1 MMSTSTSSG
10 TTGSQRRR
18 TRNATLLATVVGLVA
33 AVNYPVASQG
43 VAYAVDAYETSRPEY
58 KAQHGSWETL
68 EFPGGAEIN
77 AIHSVLLHTGKVLI
91 VAGSGNEQHHFDA
104 GTFRSLLWD
113 PTTTEVTEIETPED
127 LFCGG
132 HALLPNG
139 DVLIAGGTREYEVLA
154 EDVTRAAGPVLVRN
168 ESPDTEPFTLP
179 AGTLITGVGGARY
192 EIVDDVLVEPA
203 VKDVSDP
210 LDVTVTASEVSVWA
224 QAVEEGEGSVVTGGA
239 QYDVAGL
246 TGRQVGNV
254 YALSDGF
261 SLDKQNYRGLDA
273 SYVFDVEEEEYV
285 ATGRLNHSRWYPTLT
300 SVNGGN
306 VLAVSGLD
314 EFGEVLEGQNEVF
327 EVSRDA
333 WFEKPELRRY
343 FPTYPGLHRM
353 EGGELFYSGSTSG
366 YGNAEEARTPGVW
379 DLSDNSF
386 VETPGLRDP
395 ELLEYSSSVLLP
407 PAQDQRVAVV
417 GGGGVGESDVSTARI
432 DVIDLDDADPEFR
445 PVADL
450 RTTRRYPNVTTLP
463 DDTVLITG
471 GSVEYRGR
479 HDSDVLQ
486 ADLYDPATEE
496 LRPAADPRVGR
507 NYHATSVL
515 LPNGSVLTMG
525 SDPLFADEDST
536 TPGVFEQRVEIYS
549 PPYLFQGERP
559 APLTGP
565 SQLTRGTTVDFT
577 SASAGDITAARLV
590 RPSAATHQMDP
601 EQRSVRLDVT
611 PATDGAVALSVPAE
625 EGLLPSGWYMLFAVT
640 ADGLPSDATWVQVL

>member
-1 MMSTSTSSG
+1 MNTVRTSPR
-10 TTGSQRRR
+10 RRR
-18 TRNATLLATVVGLVA
+18 TRNTVLLATVVGLVA

-58 KAQHGSWETL
+58 KAAHGHWQTL

-77 AIHSVLLHTGKVLI
+77 GIHAVLLHTGKVLI
-91 VAGSGNEQHHFDA
+91 VAGSGNNQHHFDA
-104 GTFRSLLWD
+104 GTFRTLLWD
-113 PTTTEVTEIETPED
+113 PTTTEAKEIETPED

-154 EDVTRAAGPVLVRN
+154 DDVTRAAGPVLIRN
-168 ESPDTEPFTLP
+168 ESPDDQPFELA
-179 AGTLITGVGGARY
+179 AGTRIASESGVEY
-192 EIVDDVLVEPA
+192 EIVEDVTVEPA
-203 VKDVSDP
+203 VKDKTDP
-210 LDVTVTASEVSVWA
+210 LNVTVTASETSVWA
-224 QAVEEGEGSVVTGGA
+224 QAVEEGEAAVVTGGA
-239 QYDVAGL
+239 QYDVQGL
-246 TGRQVGNV
+246 TGARATNV

-273 SYVFDVEEEEYV
+273 SYVFDVEKEEYV

-300 SVNGGN
+300 SLNGGN
-306 VLAVSGLD
+306 ILAVSGLD

-327 EVSRDA
+327 EISRNA

-343 FPTYPGLHRM
+343 FPTYPGLHRL
-353 EGGELFYSGSTSG
+353 GDGSLFYSGTTSG

-379 DLSDNSF
+379 DLADNSF

-395 ELLEYSSSVLLP
+395 ALLEYGSSVLLP
-407 PAQDQRVAVV
+407 PAQDQRVAVI
-417 GGGGVGESDVSTARI
+417 GGGGVGESDVSSSRI
-432 DVIDLDDADPEFR
+432 DVVDLDDAEPAFR

-450 RTTRRYPNVTTLP
+450 RTTRRYPNVVTLP

-486 ADLYDPATEE
+486 ADLYDPATET
-496 LRPAADPRVGR
+496 LTPAADPRVGR
-507 NYHATSVL
+507 NYHATAVL
-515 LPNGSVLTMG
+515 LPNGAVLTMG
-525 SDPLFADEDST
+525 SDPLFADAEST
-536 TPGVFEQRVEIYS
+536 TPGTFEQRVEIYS

-559 APLTGP
+559 AALTGP
-565 SQLTRGTTVDFT
+565 QQLTRGTTVDFT
-577 SASAGDITAARLV
+577 SPSAGEITTARLV

-601 EQRSVRLDVT
+601 EMRSVRVDVT
-611 PATDGAVALSVPAE
+611 PGASGDTVALSLPPE
-625 EGLLPSGWYMLFAVT
+625 EGILPSGWYMLFALDAEGV
-640 ADGLPSDATWVQVL
+640 PSTATWVQVL

>member
-1 MMSTSTSSG
+1 MISTS
-10 TTGSQRRR
+10 QPRRRR
-18 TRNATLLATVVGLVA
+18 TRNAALLATVVGLVA

-58 KAQHGSWETL
+58 KAEFGSWETL
-68 EFPGGAEIN
+68 EFPGGVEIN
-77 AIHSVLLHTGKVLI
+77 ATHSVLLHTGKVLI
-91 VAGSGNEQHHFDA
+91 VAGSGNNRHHFDA
-104 GTFRSLLWD
+104 GTFRTLLWD
-113 PTTTEVTEIETPED
+113 PTTREAKEIDTPED
-127 LFCGG
+127 LWCGG

-154 EDVTRAAGPVLVRN
+154 DDVTRAAGPVLVRN
-168 ESPDTEPFTLP
+168 ESPDTEPFTLT
-179 AGTLITGVGGARY
+179 AGTLVTGGNGMRY
-192 EIVDDVLVEPA
+192 ELVDDVRVEPA
-203 VKDVSDP
+203 VKDTSDP

-224 QAVEEGEGSVVTGGA
+224 QAVEEGEDSVVVGGA
-239 QYDVAGL
+239 QYDVEGL
-246 TGRQVGNV
+246 TGEQVGNV

-300 SVNGGN
+300 SINGGN

-327 EVSRDA
+327 EVSANA

-343 FPTYPGLHRM
+343 FPTYPGLHRLA
-353 EGGELFYSGSTSG
+353 GGELFYSGSTSG
-366 YGNAEEARTPGVW
+366 YGDAEEARTPGVW
-379 DLSDNSF
+379 DLGDNSF
-386 VETPGLRDP
+386 AETPGLRDP

-417 GGGGVGESDVSTARI
+417 GGGGVGESDVSSSRI
-432 DVIDLDDADPEFR
+432 DVVDLDDAEPAFR

-450 RTTRRYPNVTTLP
+450 RTPRRYPNVVTLP

-471 GSVEYRGR
+471 GSEQYRGR
-479 HDSDVLQ
+479 RDSDVLQ
-486 ADLYDPATEE
+486 ADLYDPATET

-507 NYHATSVL
+507 NYHATAVL
-515 LPNGSVLTMG
+515 LPDGSVLTMG
-525 SDPLFADEDST
+525 SDPLFADEEGT
-536 TPGVFEQRVEIYS
+536 LPGEFEQRVEIYQ

-559 APLTGP
+559 ALLSGP
-565 SQLTRGTTVDFT
+565 GELTRGTTVEFT
-577 SASAGDITAARLV
+577 SPSAGQITDVRLV

-601 EQRSVRLDVT
+601 EQRSVRLDLT
-611 PATDGAVALSVPAE
+611 PGAEGALALSVPAE

-640 ADGLPSDATWVQVL
+640 ADGVPSNATWVQVL